1 VFIFKGNKGM
11 NQKQNDTK
19 PRIYVASLSDYNAGR
34 LLGRW
39 IDANLSV
46 EKLHADIR
54 EMLAE
59 SKELPAEEWAIHDYE
74 GFGGLHLCEH
84 ASMEDIADLAKGIE
98 EYGPVFVELTKHLGG
113 LSGLAEARK
122 YMEEGYR
129 GEYESIGDYVEEL
142 LEDCYG
148 DVLKALPDFIRY
160 HIDRDG
166 IASDMEMG
174 GDIFIIEVGRAAHV
188 FDANP

>member
-1 VFIFKGNKGM
+1 M
-11 NQKQNDTK
+11 NQKQNETK

-39 IDANLSV
+39 IDANQSV

-59 SKELPAEEWAIHDYE
+59 SKEPPAEEWAIHDYE
-74 GFGGLHLCEH
+74 GFGGLQLAEY
-84 ASMEDIADLAKGIE
+84 ASMEDVAGLAKGIE
-98 EYGPVFVELTKHLGG
+98 EHGRVFAELTNHFGG
-113 LSGLAEARK
+113 LSGLEEARK

-129 GEYESIGDYVEEL
+129 GEYESIGDYVEQL

-148 DVLKALPDFIRY
+148 DVLRALPDFIRY

-188 FDANP
+188 FDANL

>member
-1 VFIFKGNKGM
+1 M

-39 IDANLSV
+39 IDANQSV
-46 EKLHADIR
+46 EKLQADIR

-59 SKELPAEEWAIHDYE
+59 SKEPPTEEWAIHDYE
-74 GFGGLHLCEH
+74 GFGLQLAEY
-84 ASMEDIADLAKGIE
+84 ASMEDVADLANGIE
-98 EYGPVFVELTKHLGG
+98 EHGRVFAELTNHFGG
-113 LSGLAEARK
+113 LSGLEEARK

-129 GEYESIGDYVEEL
+129 GEYQSIGDYVEQL

-148 DVLKALPDFIRY
+148 DVLKALPDFIRC

-188 FDANP
+188 FDANL

>member
-1 VFIFKGNKGM
+1 M
-11 NQKQNDTK
+11 NQNDTK

-39 IDANLSV
+39 IDANQSSAL
-46 EKLHADIR
+46 LHADILD
-54 EMLAE
+54 MLAE
-59 SKELPAEEWAIHDYE
+59 SKEPPAEEWAIHDYE
-74 GFGGLHLCEH
+74 GFGSLTLSEF
-84 ASMEDIADLAKGIE
+84 ASMDDIASVAKGIE
-98 EYGPVFVELTKHLGG
+98 EYGPVFAELTKHFGG
-113 LSGLAEARK
+113 LSGLEEARK
-122 YMEEGYR
+122 CMEEGYR

-174 GDIFIIEVGRAAHV
+174 GDIFIIEVGRSAHV
-188 FDANP
+188 FDANV

>member
-1 VFIFKGNKGM
+1 M
-11 NQKQNDTK
+11 NQNDTK

-39 IDANLSV
+39 IDANQST

-54 EMLAE
+54 EILAE
-59 SKELPAEEWAIHDYE
+59 SKEPPAEEWAIHDYE
-74 GFGGLHLCEH
+74 GFGTLSLSEF
-84 ASMEDIADLAKGIE
+84 ASMDDIAAVAQAIE
-98 EYGPVFVELTKHLGG
+98 EHGTVFAELAAHFGG
-113 LSGLAEARK
+113 LSGLEEARK

-129 GEYESIGDYVEEL
+129 GEFDSLADYVAEL

-148 DVLKALPDFIRY
+148 DALKILPEFIRY
-160 HIDRDG
+160 HIDHDG

-174 GDIFIIEVGRAAHV
+174 GDIFTIEIDRKVHV
-188 FDANP
+188 FDANL